1 MKKFCKILRR
11 VAQLVTFPCDDTSCP
26 ALFVDWHPL
35 NGASSLFFSIL
46 LHLQAFIHVAADA
59 DFASWH
65 YLTRLMTYFSDQE
78 VESDD
83 DDEEEEEEDDD
94 DEEDDESE
102 EESEEEA
109 APVSKKRKTEA
120 PAPVS

>member
-1 MKKFCKILRR
+1 M
-11 VAQLVTFPCDDTSCP
+11 
-26 ALFVDWHPL
+26 
-35 NGASSLFFSIL
+35 FSIL
-46 LHLQAFIHVAADA
+46 LHLQAFIHVEADA
-59 DFASWH
+59 YLASWD
-65 YLTRLMTYFSDQE
+65 YLTILMTYFSDQE